1 MYIFN
6 KITVNPQLPKRIG
19 KLSEIANNLWWSW
32 NTEFLRL
39 FKMIDRD
46 LWETCEKNPVKFL
59 KQVSQDRLEAV
70 ATNQEFLKEYDRLA
84 KEFDDYVTSKNTWFS
99 NKYPENKKDLIAY
112 FSAEYGLDQTIPIYS
127 GGLGILSGD
136 HLKSASDLGI
146 PLVAV
151 GLLYKNGYFHQKIN
165 GYGDQETEYNNID
178 LSNLPEN
185 TVLVGKDLS
194 TSDTAKLN
202 LKTIAGI
209 IIENGSENSHVS
221 IMART
226 HEIPA
231 IVGVKGALDS
241 IPNDSDIAING
252 ETGEIFINPSPEEI
266 SKLTKIK
273 NELKDEKGNLAK
285 FKNKKSITKDGYKTE
300 VVANIGTPKDMDAT
314 IENGAEGVGL
324 FRSEFL
330 YMDSESMPTEE
341 EQFEAYKEVLEKAEG
356 KRVIVRTLDIGGD
369 KDLKYLNLDKE
380 DNPFLGYRAIRICL
394 REPEI
399 FKVQLRALYR
409 ASNYGKLAIML
420 PMISSVD
427 EIRSAK
433 DIINE
438 VKEELKAE
446 NIKFDK
452 NVKVGIMIE
461 VPSAAIMAEQ
471 LATECDFFSI
481 GTNDLIQYTVAV
493 ERGNEKISD
502 LYTKFH
508 PAVIRLIKMAIDGA
522 HKSKIFCGMCG
533 EAAADERFIPLLV
546 GLGLDEFS
554 MNPTKILNS
563 RKMIRN
569 LNHKEC
575 KKLVQEILRMSSAS
589 EIKARLEEYK
599 DNL

>member
-1 MYIFN
+1 MVKGKGVSKGIGIGHTKVLKNEEVKLTDFKVDDKENELNYFRKCLNNVIEDTKKVIEKLSGTEADIMNAYLMILQDPTLTAETERLIQEEGYNAGYAAKVGFETVEEVFKNMDDEYMSARASDIEDMKQRVVN
-6 KITVNPQLPKRIG
+6 KII
-19 KLSEIANNLWWSW
+19 
-32 NTEFLRL
+32 
-39 FKMIDRD
+39 
-46 LWETCEKNPVKFL
+46 
-59 KQVSQDRLEAV
+59 
-70 ATNQEFLKEYDRLA
+70 
-84 KEFDDYVTSKNTWFS
+84 
-99 NKYPENKKDLIAY
+99 NK
-112 FSAEYGLDQTIPIYS
+112 AE
-127 GGLGILSGD
+127 
-136 HLKSASDLGI
+136 
-146 PLVAV
+146 
-151 GLLYKNGYFHQKIN
+151 
-165 GYGDQETEYNNID
+165 ID

-438 VKEELKAE
+438 IKEELKAE

>member
-1 MYIFN
+1 MVKGKGVSKGIGIGHTKVLKNEEVKLTDFKVDDKENELNYFRKCLNNVIEDIKKVIEKLSGTEADIMNAYLMILQDPTLTAETERLIQEEGYNAGYAAKVGFETVEEVFKNMDDEYMSARASDIEDMKQRVVN
-6 KITVNPQLPKRIG
+6 KII
-19 KLSEIANNLWWSW
+19 
-32 NTEFLRL
+32 
-39 FKMIDRD
+39 
-46 LWETCEKNPVKFL
+46 
-59 KQVSQDRLEAV
+59 
-70 ATNQEFLKEYDRLA
+70 
-84 KEFDDYVTSKNTWFS
+84 
-99 NKYPENKKDLIAY
+99 NK
-112 FSAEYGLDQTIPIYS
+112 AE
-127 GGLGILSGD
+127 
-136 HLKSASDLGI
+136 
-146 PLVAV
+146 
-151 GLLYKNGYFHQKIN
+151 
-165 GYGDQETEYNNID
+165 ID

-409 ASNYGKLAIML
+409 ASIYGKLAIML

-427 EIRSAK
+427 ELRSAK
-433 DIINE
+433 AIINE
-438 VKEELKAE
+438 VKEELKSK

-461 VPSAAIMAEQ
+461 IPSAAIMAEE
-471 LATECDFFSI
+471 LAKECDFFSI

-493 ERGNEKISD
+493 ERGNEKISN

>member
-1 MYIFN
+1 MVKGKGVSKGIGIGHTKVLKNEEVKLTDFKVDDKENELNYFRKCLNNVIEDTKKVIEKLSGTEADIMNAYLMILQDPTLTAETERLIQEEGYNAGYAAKVGFETVEEVFKNMDDEYMSARASDIEDMKQRVVN
-6 KITVNPQLPKRIG
+6 KII
-19 KLSEIANNLWWSW
+19 
-32 NTEFLRL
+32 
-39 FKMIDRD
+39 
-46 LWETCEKNPVKFL
+46 
-59 KQVSQDRLEAV
+59 
-70 ATNQEFLKEYDRLA
+70 
-84 KEFDDYVTSKNTWFS
+84 
-99 NKYPENKKDLIAY
+99 NK
-112 FSAEYGLDQTIPIYS
+112 AE
-127 GGLGILSGD
+127 
-136 HLKSASDLGI
+136 
-146 PLVAV
+146 
-151 GLLYKNGYFHQKIN
+151 
-165 GYGDQETEYNNID
+165 ID

-300 VVANIGTPKDMDAT
+300 VVANIGTPKDMDAV

-330 YMDSESMPTEE
+330 YMDSDTMPTEE
-341 EQFEAYKEVLEKAEG
+341 EQFEAYKEVLEKSEG

-369 KDLKYLNLDKE
+369 KDLKYLNLEKE

-409 ASNYGKLAIML
+409 ASIYGKLAIML

-427 EIRSAK
+427 ELRTAK

-446 NIKFDK
+446 KVKFDK

-533 EAAADERFIPLLV
+533 EAASDERFIPLLV

-563 RKMIRN
+563 RKMIRS

-575 KKLVQEILRMSSAS
+575 KKLVQEILKMSSAS

>member
-1 MYIFN
+1 MVKGKGVSKGIGIGHTKVLKHEEVKLTDFKVEDKENELNYFKKCLNNVIEDTREVLEKLSGTEADIMNAYLMILQDPTLTEETERLIQEDGYNAGYAAKVGFETVEEVFKNMDDEYMSARASDIEDMKNKVIN
-6 KITVNPQLPKRIG
+6 KII
-19 KLSEIANNLWWSW
+19 
-32 NTEFLRL
+32 
-39 FKMIDRD
+39 
-46 LWETCEKNPVKFL
+46 
-59 KQVSQDRLEAV
+59 
-70 ATNQEFLKEYDRLA
+70 
-84 KEFDDYVTSKNTWFS
+84 
-99 NKYPENKKDLIAY
+99 NK
-112 FSAEYGLDQTIPIYS
+112 AEL
-127 GGLGILSGD
+127 
-136 HLKSASDLGI
+136 
-146 PLVAV
+146 
-151 GLLYKNGYFHQKIN
+151 
-165 GYGDQETEYNNID
+165 D
-178 LSNLPEN
+178 LSNLPEK
-185 TVLVGKDLS
+185 TILVGKDLS

-202 LKTIAGI
+202 LNSVAGI

-231 IVGVKGALDS
+231 IVGAKGALDS
-241 IPNDSDIAING
+241 IANDMYIAING
-252 ETGEIFINPSPEEI
+252 GTGEIFLDPSQDEVAKLEEI
-266 SKLTKIK
+266 QK
-273 NELKDEKGNLAK
+273 ELKDEKGSLAK

-300 VVANIGTPKDMDAT
+300 VVANIGTPKDMDAV

-330 YMDSESMPTEE
+330 YMDSENMPTEE

-399 FKVQLRALYR
+399 FKVQLKALYR
-409 ASNYGKLAIML
+409 ASSYGKLAIML

-427 EIRSAK
+427 EIRTAK

-446 NIKFDK
+446 KVKFDK

-563 RKMIRN
+563 RKMIRS

-575 KKLVQEILRMSSAS
+575 KKLVQEILKMSSS
-589 EIKARLEEYK
+589 TEIKARLEEYK
-599 DNL
+599 NNI

>member
-1 MYIFN
+1 MLKGKGVSKGIGIGNAKVLKNEEIELTDF
-6 KITVNPQLPKRIG
+6 KI
-19 KLSEIANNLWWSW
+19 
-32 NTEFLRL
+32 
-39 FKMIDRD
+39 
-46 LWETCEKNPVKFL
+46 
-59 KQVSQDRLEAV
+59 
-70 ATNQEFLKEYDRLA
+70 
-84 KEFDDYVTSKNTWFS
+84 
-99 NKYPENKKDLIAY
+99 ENKENELNYFKKCLNEVIEDTKKVVEKISGTEADIMNAYLMILQDPTLTSETERLICEEGYNAGY
-112 FSAEYGLDQTIPIYS
+112 AVKVGFEAIEEVFKNMEDEYMS
-127 GGLGILSGD
+127 SR
-136 HLKSASDLGI
+136 ASDI
-146 PLVAV
+146 EDM
-151 GLLYKNGYFHQKIN
+151 KQKVLNKVVNKADIN
-165 GYGDQETEYNNID
+165 

-185 TVLVGKDLS
+185 TILVGKDLS

-202 LKTIAGI
+202 LNSIAGI

-231 IVGVKGALDS
+231 IVGTKNALES
-241 IPNDSDIAING
+241 INNGENIAING
-252 ETGEIFINPSPEEI
+252 GTGEIFINPNAEEI
-266 SKLTKIK
+266 DKLNKMK
-273 NELKDEKGNLAK
+273 EEMQDEKGNLSK

-300 VVANIGTPKDMDAT
+300 IVANIGTPKDMEAVL
-314 IENGAEGVGL
+314 ENGAEGIGL

-330 YMDSESMPTEE
+330 YMDSETMPTED

-399 FKVQLRALYR
+399 FKIQLRALYR
-409 ASNYGKLAIML
+409 ASVYGKLAIML

-433 DIINE
+433 EIINE
-438 VKEELKAE
+438 VKKELKEE
-446 NIKFDK
+446 NLKFDK
-452 NVKVGIMIE
+452 NVKIGIMIE
-461 VPSAAIMAEQ
+461 VPSAAIMAEE
-471 LATECDFFSI
+471 LAKECDFFSI

-522 HKSKIFCGMCG
+522 HKAKIFCGMCG
-533 EAAADERFIPLLV
+533 EAASDERFIPILV

-563 RKMIRN
+563 RKLVRS

-575 KKLVQEILRMSSAS
+575 RKLAHEVLKMSSAT
-589 EIKARLEEYK
+589 EVRTRLEEYK
-599 DNL
+599 SLI

>member
-1 MYIFN
+1 MLKGKGVSKGIGIGHTKVLKNEEVKLTDFKVEDKENELNYFKKCLNNVIEDTREVLEKLSGTEADIMNAYLMILQDPTLTEETERLIQEDGYNAGYATKVGFEAVEEVFKNMDDEYMSARASDIEDMKNKVVN
-6 KITVNPQLPKRIG
+6 KII
-19 KLSEIANNLWWSW
+19 
-32 NTEFLRL
+32 
-39 FKMIDRD
+39 
-46 LWETCEKNPVKFL
+46 
-59 KQVSQDRLEAV
+59 
-70 ATNQEFLKEYDRLA
+70 
-84 KEFDDYVTSKNTWFS
+84 
-99 NKYPENKKDLIAY
+99 NK
-112 FSAEYGLDQTIPIYS
+112 AEL
-127 GGLGILSGD
+127 
-136 HLKSASDLGI
+136 
-146 PLVAV
+146 
-151 GLLYKNGYFHQKIN
+151 
-165 GYGDQETEYNNID
+165 D
-178 LSNLPEN
+178 LSNLPEK
-185 TVLVGKDLS
+185 TILVGKDLS

-202 LKTIAGI
+202 LNSVAGI

-231 IVGVKGALDS
+231 IVGAKGALDS
-241 IPNDSDIAING
+241 INNDSYIAING
-252 ETGEIFINPSPEEI
+252 ATGEIFLEPTEEEI
-266 SKLTKIK
+266 AKLEKIQ
-273 NELKDEKGNLAK
+273 NELKDEKGSLAK
-285 FKNKKSITKDGYKTE
+285 FRNKKSITKDGYKTE
-300 VVANIGTPKDMDAT
+300 VVANIGTPKDMDAV

-330 YMDSESMPTEE
+330 YMDSDTMPTEE

-369 KDLKYLNLDKE
+369 KDLKYLNLEKE

-409 ASNYGKLAIML
+409 ASIYGKLAIML

-427 EIRSAK
+427 ELRAAK

-446 NIKFDK
+446 KIKFDK

-461 VPSAAIMAEQ
+461 IPSAAIMAEQ

>member
-1 MYIFN
+1 MVKGKGVSKGIGIGHTKVLKNEEVKLTDFKVDDKENELNYFRKCLNNVIEDTKKVIEKLSGTEADIMNAYLMILQDPTLTAETERLIQEEGYNAGYAAKVGFETVEEVFKNMDDEYMSARASDIEDMKQRVVN
-6 KITVNPQLPKRIG
+6 KII
-19 KLSEIANNLWWSW
+19 
-32 NTEFLRL
+32 
-39 FKMIDRD
+39 
-46 LWETCEKNPVKFL
+46 
-59 KQVSQDRLEAV
+59 
-70 ATNQEFLKEYDRLA
+70 
-84 KEFDDYVTSKNTWFS
+84 
-99 NKYPENKKDLIAY
+99 NK
-112 FSAEYGLDQTIPIYS
+112 AE
-127 GGLGILSGD
+127 
-136 HLKSASDLGI
+136 
-146 PLVAV
+146 
-151 GLLYKNGYFHQKIN
+151 
-165 GYGDQETEYNNID
+165 ID

-575 KKLVQEILRMSSAS
+575 KKLVQEILKMSSVS

-599 DNL
+599 NNI

>member
-1 MYIFN
+1 MVKGKGVSKGIGIGHTKVLNNEEVKLTDFKVDDKENELNYFRKCLNNVIEDTKKVIEKLSGTEADIMNAYLMILQDPTLTAETERLIQEEGYNAGYAAKVGFETVEEVFKNMDDEYMSARASDIEDMKQRVVN
-6 KITVNPQLPKRIG
+6 KII
-19 KLSEIANNLWWSW
+19 
-32 NTEFLRL
+32 
-39 FKMIDRD
+39 
-46 LWETCEKNPVKFL
+46 
-59 KQVSQDRLEAV
+59 
-70 ATNQEFLKEYDRLA
+70 
-84 KEFDDYVTSKNTWFS
+84 
-99 NKYPENKKDLIAY
+99 NK
-112 FSAEYGLDQTIPIYS
+112 AE
-127 GGLGILSGD
+127 
-136 HLKSASDLGI
+136 
-146 PLVAV
+146 
-151 GLLYKNGYFHQKIN
+151 
-165 GYGDQETEYNNID
+165 ID

-241 IPNDSDIAING
+241 IANDINIAING
-252 ETGEIFINPSPEEI
+252 ATGEIFINPSQEEI

-273 NELKDEKGNLAK
+273 NELKDEKGSLAK

-300 VVANIGTPKDMDAT
+300 VVANIGTPKDMESV
-314 IENGAEGVGL
+314 IENGAEGIGL

-420 PMISSVD
+420 PMISSVH
-427 EIRSAK
+427 EIKAAK

-446 NIKFDK
+446 KVKFDK
-452 NVKVGIMIE
+452 NVKIGIMIE

-522 HKSKIFCGMCG
+522 HKSKVFCGMCG
-533 EAAADERFIPLLV
+533 EAASDERFIPLLV

-563 RKMIRN
+563 RKMIRD

-575 KKLVQEILRMSSAS
+575 KKLVQEILKMSSAR

-599 DNL
+599 ESL

>member
-1 MYIFN
+1 MVKGKGVSKGIGIGHTKVLNNEEVKLTDFKVDDKENELNYFRKCLNNVIEDTKKVIEKLSGTEADIMNAYLMILQDPTLTAETERLIQEEGYNAGYAAKVGFETVEEVFKNMDDEYMSARASDIEDMKQRVVN
-6 KITVNPQLPKRIG
+6 KII
-19 KLSEIANNLWWSW
+19 
-32 NTEFLRL
+32 
-39 FKMIDRD
+39 
-46 LWETCEKNPVKFL
+46 
-59 KQVSQDRLEAV
+59 
-70 ATNQEFLKEYDRLA
+70 
-84 KEFDDYVTSKNTWFS
+84 
-99 NKYPENKKDLIAY
+99 NK
-112 FSAEYGLDQTIPIYS
+112 AE
-127 GGLGILSGD
+127 
-136 HLKSASDLGI
+136 
-146 PLVAV
+146 
-151 GLLYKNGYFHQKIN
+151 
-165 GYGDQETEYNNID
+165 ID

-241 IPNDSDIAING
+241 IANDINIAING
-252 ETGEIFINPSPEEI
+252 ATGEIFINPSQEEI

-273 NELKDEKGNLAK
+273 NELKDEKGSLAK

-300 VVANIGTPKDMDAT
+300 VVANIGTPKDMESV
-314 IENGAEGVGL
+314 IENGAEGIGL

-427 EIRSAK
+427 EIRAAK

-438 VKEELKAE
+438 VKEELKVE
-446 NIKFDK
+446 KVKFDK
-452 NVKVGIMIE
+452 NVKIGIMIE

-471 LATECDFFSI
+471 LAIECDFFSI

-533 EAAADERFIPLLV
+533 EAASDERFIPLLV

-563 RKMIRN
+563 RKMIRD

-575 KKLVQEILRMSSAS
+575 KKLVQEVLKMSSAK
-589 EIKARLEEYK
+589 EVKTKLEEYK
-599 DNL
+599 NNL

>member
-1 MYIFN
+1 MVKGKGVSKGIGIGHTKVLKNEEVKLTDFKVENKENELKYFKKCLSDVIEDTKKVVEKLSGTEADIMNAYLMILQDPTLTEETERLIQEDGYNAGYAVKVGFETVEEVFKNMDDEYMSARASDIEDMKNKVVN
-6 KITVNPQLPKRIG
+6 KI
-19 KLSEIANNLWWSW
+19 
-32 NTEFLRL
+32 
-39 FKMIDRD
+39 IDKAELD
-46 LWETCEKNPVKFL
+46 LT
-59 KQVSQDRLEAV
+59 
-70 ATNQEFLKEYDRLA
+70 
-84 KEFDDYVTSKNTWFS
+84 
-99 NKYPENKKDLIAY
+99 
-112 FSAEYGLDQTIPIYS
+112 
-127 GGLGILSGD
+127 
-136 HLKSASDLGI
+136 
-146 PLVAV
+146 
-151 GLLYKNGYFHQKIN
+151 
-165 GYGDQETEYNNID
+165 
-178 LSNLPEN
+178 NLPEN
-185 TVLVGKDLS
+185 TILVGKDLS
-194 TSDTAKLN
+194 TSDTAKLKLN
-202 LKTIAGI
+202 SVAGI

-231 IVGVKGALDS
+231 IVGAKGALDS
-241 IPNDSDIAING
+241 INDDIYIAING
-252 ETGEIFINPSPEEI
+252 ATGEIFLEPTEEEI
-266 SKLTKIK
+266 AKLEKIQ
-273 NELKDEKGNLAK
+273 NELKDEKGSLAK
-285 FKNKKSITKDGYKTE
+285 FRNKKSITKDGYKTE
-300 VVANIGTPKDMDAT
+300 VVANIGTPKDMDAV

-330 YMDSESMPTEE
+330 YMDSDTMPTEE
-341 EQFEAYKEVLEKAEG
+341 EQFEAYKEVLEKSEG

-369 KDLKYLNLDKE
+369 KDLKYLNLEKE

-409 ASNYGKLAIML
+409 ASIYGKLAIML

-427 EIRSAK
+427 ELRSAK
-433 DIINE
+433 AIINE
-438 VKEELKAE
+438 VKEELKSK

-461 VPSAAIMAEQ
+461 IPSAAIMAEE
-471 LATECDFFSI
+471 LAKECDFFSI

-493 ERGNEKISD
+493 ERGNEKISN

-599 DNL
+599 NNL

>member
-1 MYIFN
+1 MLKGKGVSKGIGIGHTKVLKHEEVKLTDFKVEDKENELNYFKKCLNNVIEDTREVLEKLSGTEADIMNAYLMILQDPTLTEETERLIQEDGYNAGYATKVGFEAVEEVFKNMDDEYMSARASDIEDMKNKVIN
-6 KITVNPQLPKRIG
+6 KII
-19 KLSEIANNLWWSW
+19 
-32 NTEFLRL
+32 
-39 FKMIDRD
+39 
-46 LWETCEKNPVKFL
+46 
-59 KQVSQDRLEAV
+59 
-70 ATNQEFLKEYDRLA
+70 
-84 KEFDDYVTSKNTWFS
+84 
-99 NKYPENKKDLIAY
+99 NK
-112 FSAEYGLDQTIPIYS
+112 AEL
-127 GGLGILSGD
+127 
-136 HLKSASDLGI
+136 
-146 PLVAV
+146 
-151 GLLYKNGYFHQKIN
+151 
-165 GYGDQETEYNNID
+165 D
-178 LSNLPEN
+178 LSNLPEK
-185 TVLVGKDLS
+185 TILVGKDLS

-202 LKTIAGI
+202 LNSVAGI

-231 IVGVKGALDS
+231 IVGAKGALDS
-241 IPNDSDIAING
+241 INNDSYIAING
-252 ETGEIFINPSPEEI
+252 ATGEIFLEPTEEEI
-266 SKLTKIK
+266 AKLEKIQ
-273 NELKDEKGNLAK
+273 NELKDEKGSLAK
-285 FKNKKSITKDGYKTE
+285 FRNKKSITKDGYKTE
-300 VVANIGTPKDMDAT
+300 VVANIGTPKDMDAV

-330 YMDSESMPTEE
+330 YMDSDTMPTEE
-341 EQFEAYKEVLEKAEG
+341 EQFEAYKEVLEKSEG

-369 KDLKYLNLDKE
+369 KDLKYLNLEKE

-409 ASNYGKLAIML
+409 ASIYGKLAIML

-427 EIRSAK
+427 ELRAAK

-446 NIKFDK
+446 KVKFDK

-461 VPSAAIMAEQ
+461 IPSAAIMADE
-471 LATECDFFSI
+471 LAKECDFFSI

-493 ERGNEKISD
+493 ERGNERISD

-533 EAAADERFIPLLV
+533 EAASDERFIPLLV

>member
-1 MYIFN
+1 MLKGKGVSKGIGIGNAKVLKNEEIELTDF
-6 KITVNPQLPKRIG
+6 KI
-19 KLSEIANNLWWSW
+19 
-32 NTEFLRL
+32 
-39 FKMIDRD
+39 
-46 LWETCEKNPVKFL
+46 
-59 KQVSQDRLEAV
+59 
-70 ATNQEFLKEYDRLA
+70 
-84 KEFDDYVTSKNTWFS
+84 
-99 NKYPENKKDLIAY
+99 ENKENELNYFKKCLNEVIEDTKKVVEKISGTEADIMNAYLMILQDPERLICEEGYNAGY
-112 FSAEYGLDQTIPIYS
+112 AVKVGFEAIEEVFKNMEDEYMS
-127 GGLGILSGD
+127 SR
-136 HLKSASDLGI
+136 ASDI
-146 PLVAV
+146 EDM
-151 GLLYKNGYFHQKIN
+151 KQKVLNKVVNKADIN
-165 GYGDQETEYNNID
+165 

-185 TVLVGKDLS
+185 TILVGKDLS

-202 LKTIAGI
+202 LNSIAGI

-231 IVGVKGALDS
+231 IVGTKNALES
-241 IPNDSDIAING
+241 INNGENIAING
-252 ETGEIFINPSPEEI
+252 GTGEIFINPNAEEI
-266 SKLTKIK
+266 DKLNKMK
-273 NELKDEKGNLAK
+273 EEMQDEKGSLSK

-300 VVANIGTPKDMDAT
+300 IVANIGTPKDMEAVL
-314 IENGAEGVGL
+314 ENGAEGIGL

-330 YMDSESMPTEE
+330 YMDSETMPTED

-399 FKVQLRALYR
+399 FKIQLRALYR
-409 ASNYGKLAIML
+409 ASVYGKLAIML

-433 DIINE
+433 EIINE
-438 VKEELKAE
+438 VKKELKEE
-446 NIKFDK
+446 NLKFDK
-452 NVKVGIMIE
+452 NVKIGIMIE
-461 VPSAAIMAEQ
+461 VPSAAIMAEE
-471 LATECDFFSI
+471 LAKECDFFSI

-522 HKSKIFCGMCG
+522 HKAKIFCGMCG
-533 EAAADERFIPLLV
+533 EAASDERFIPILV

-563 RKMIRN
+563 RKLVRS

-575 KKLVQEILRMSSAS
+575 RKLAHEVLKMSSAT
-589 EIKARLEEYK
+589 EVRTRLEEYK
-599 DNL
+599 SLI

>member
-1 MYIFN
+1 MVKGKGVSKGIGIGHTKVLKNEEVKLTDFKVDDKENELNYFRKCLNNVIEDTKKVIEKLSGTEADIMNAYLMILQDPTLTAETERLIQEEGYNAGYAAKVGFETVEEVFKNMDDEYMSARASDIEDMKQRVVN
-6 KITVNPQLPKRIG
+6 KII
-19 KLSEIANNLWWSW
+19 
-32 NTEFLRL
+32 
-39 FKMIDRD
+39 
-46 LWETCEKNPVKFL
+46 
-59 KQVSQDRLEAV
+59 
-70 ATNQEFLKEYDRLA
+70 
-84 KEFDDYVTSKNTWFS
+84 
-99 NKYPENKKDLIAY
+99 NK
-112 FSAEYGLDQTIPIYS
+112 AE
-127 GGLGILSGD
+127 
-136 HLKSASDLGI
+136 
-146 PLVAV
+146 
-151 GLLYKNGYFHQKIN
+151 
-165 GYGDQETEYNNID
+165 ID

-427 EIRSAK
+427 EIRSTK

>member
-1 MYIFN
+1 MVKGKGVSKGIGIGHTKVLKNEEVKLTDFKVDDKENELNYFRKCLNNVIEDTKKVIEKLSGTEADIMNAYLMILQDPTLTKETERLIQEEGYNAGYAAKVGFETVEEVFKNMDDEYMSARASDIEDMKQRVVN
-6 KITVNPQLPKRIG
+6 KII
-19 KLSEIANNLWWSW
+19 
-32 NTEFLRL
+32 
-39 FKMIDRD
+39 
-46 LWETCEKNPVKFL
+46 
-59 KQVSQDRLEAV
+59 
-70 ATNQEFLKEYDRLA
+70 
-84 KEFDDYVTSKNTWFS
+84 
-99 NKYPENKKDLIAY
+99 NK
-112 FSAEYGLDQTIPIYS
+112 AE
-127 GGLGILSGD
+127 
-136 HLKSASDLGI
+136 
-146 PLVAV
+146 
-151 GLLYKNGYFHQKIN
+151 
-165 GYGDQETEYNNID
+165 ID

>member
-1 MYIFN
+1 MLKGKGVSKGIGIGHTKILKNEEVKLTDFKVEDKENELSYFKKCLNNVIEDTREVLEKLSGTEADIMNAYLMILQDPTLTEETERLIQEDGYNAGYATKVGFEAVEEVFKNMDDEYMSARASDIEDMKNKVIN
-6 KITVNPQLPKRIG
+6 KII
-19 KLSEIANNLWWSW
+19 
-32 NTEFLRL
+32 
-39 FKMIDRD
+39 
-46 LWETCEKNPVKFL
+46 
-59 KQVSQDRLEAV
+59 
-70 ATNQEFLKEYDRLA
+70 
-84 KEFDDYVTSKNTWFS
+84 
-99 NKYPENKKDLIAY
+99 NK
-112 FSAEYGLDQTIPIYS
+112 AEL
-127 GGLGILSGD
+127 
-136 HLKSASDLGI
+136 
-146 PLVAV
+146 
-151 GLLYKNGYFHQKIN
+151 
-165 GYGDQETEYNNID
+165 D
-178 LSNLPEN
+178 LSNLPEK
-185 TVLVGKDLS
+185 TILVGKDLS

-202 LKTIAGI
+202 LNSVAGI

-231 IVGVKGALDS
+231 IVGAKGALDS
-241 IPNDSDIAING
+241 INNDSYIAING
-252 ETGEIFINPSPEEI
+252 ATGEIFLEPTEEEI
-266 SKLTKIK
+266 AKLEKIQ
-273 NELKDEKGNLAK
+273 NELKDEKGSLAK
-285 FKNKKSITKDGYKTE
+285 FRNKKSITKDGYKTE
-300 VVANIGTPKDMDAT
+300 VVANIGTPKDMDAV

-330 YMDSESMPTEE
+330 YMDSDTMPTEE
-341 EQFEAYKEVLEKAEG
+341 EQFEAYKEVLEKSEG

-369 KDLKYLNLDKE
+369 KDLKYLNLEKE

-409 ASNYGKLAIML
+409 ASIYGKLAIML

-427 EIRSAK
+427 ELRAAK

-446 NIKFDK
+446 KVKFDK
-452 NVKVGIMIE
+452 NVKIGIMIE

-471 LATECDFFSI
+471 LAKECDFFSI

>member
-1 MYIFN
+1 MVKGKGVSKGIGIGHTKVLKNEEVKLTDFKVDDKENELNYFRKCLNNVIEDTKKVIEKLSGTEADIMNAYLMILQDPTLTAETERLIQEEGYNAGYAAKVGFETVEEVFKNMDDEYMSARASDIEDMKQRVVN
-6 KITVNPQLPKRIG
+6 KII
-19 KLSEIANNLWWSW
+19 
-32 NTEFLRL
+32 
-39 FKMIDRD
+39 
-46 LWETCEKNPVKFL
+46 
-59 KQVSQDRLEAV
+59 
-70 ATNQEFLKEYDRLA
+70 
-84 KEFDDYVTSKNTWFS
+84 
-99 NKYPENKKDLIAY
+99 NK
-112 FSAEYGLDQTIPIYS
+112 AE
-127 GGLGILSGD
+127 
-136 HLKSASDLGI
+136 
-146 PLVAV
+146 
-151 GLLYKNGYFHQKIN
+151 
-165 GYGDQETEYNNID
+165 ID

-231 IVGVKGALDS
+231 IVGAKGALDS
-241 IPNDSDIAING
+241 IANDMNIAING
-252 ETGEIFINPSPEEI
+252 ATGEIFLNPSQEQVA
-266 SKLTKIK
+266 KLDEIK

-575 KKLVQEILRMSSAS
+575 KKLVQEILKMSSVS

-599 DNL
+599 NNI

>member
-1 MYIFN
+1 MLKGKGVSKGIGIGHTKVLKNEEVKLTDFKVEDKENELNYFKKCLNDVIEDTKKVVEKLSGTEADIMNAYLMILQDPTLTVETERLIQEEGYNAGYAVKAGFESVEEVFKNMDDEYMSARASDIEDMKQRVVN
-6 KITVNPQLPKRIG
+6 KII
-19 KLSEIANNLWWSW
+19 
-32 NTEFLRL
+32 
-39 FKMIDRD
+39 
-46 LWETCEKNPVKFL
+46 
-59 KQVSQDRLEAV
+59 
-70 ATNQEFLKEYDRLA
+70 
-84 KEFDDYVTSKNTWFS
+84 
-99 NKYPENKKDLIAY
+99 NK
-112 FSAEYGLDQTIPIYS
+112 AEL
-127 GGLGILSGD
+127 
-136 HLKSASDLGI
+136 
-146 PLVAV
+146 
-151 GLLYKNGYFHQKIN
+151 
-165 GYGDQETEYNNID
+165 D

-185 TVLVGKDLS
+185 TILVGKDLS

-202 LKTIAGI
+202 LKAVAGI

-231 IVGVKGALDS
+231 IVGAKGALDN
-241 IPNDSDIAING
+241 IENDIYIAMNGATGDI
-252 ETGEIFINPSPEEI
+252 FVNPSKEEVD
-266 SKLTKIK
+266 KLTTIQK
-273 NELKDEKGNLAK
+273 ELKDEKGNLSK
-285 FKNKKSITKDGYKTE
+285 FKNRKSITKDGYKTE
-300 VVANIGTPKDMDAT
+300 IVANIGTPKDMEMVL
-314 IENGAEGVGL
+314 ENGAEGVGL

-330 YMDSESMPTEE
+330 YMDSDSMPTED
-341 EQFEAYKEVLEKAEG
+341 EQFEAYKDVLEKSEG

-409 ASNYGKLAIML
+409 ASVYGKLAIML
-420 PMISSVD
+420 PMISSID
-427 EIRSAK
+427 EIRAAK
-433 DIINE
+433 EIIKE
-438 VKEELKAE
+438 VKEELKTE
-446 NIKFDK
+446 KVKFDK

-461 VPSAAIMAEQ
+461 IPSAAIMAEE
-471 LATECDFFSI
+471 LAKECDFFSI

-533 EAAADERFIPLLV
+533 EAASDERFIPLLV

-554 MNPTKILNS
+554 MNPTKILNT
-563 RKMIRN
+563 RKMIRS

-575 KKLVQEILRMSSAS
+575 KKLVQEVLKMSSAS
-589 EIKARLEEYK
+589 EVKARLEEFK
-599 DNL
+599 NNF

>member
-1 MYIFN
+1 MLKGKGVSKGIGIGHTKVLKHEEVKLTDFKVEDKENELSYFKKCLNNVIEDTREVLEKLSGTEADIMNAYLMILQDPTLTEETERLIQEDGYNAGYAAKVGFETVEEVFKNMDDEYMSARASDIEDMKNKVIN
-6 KITVNPQLPKRIG
+6 KII
-19 KLSEIANNLWWSW
+19 
-32 NTEFLRL
+32 
-39 FKMIDRD
+39 
-46 LWETCEKNPVKFL
+46 
-59 KQVSQDRLEAV
+59 
-70 ATNQEFLKEYDRLA
+70 
-84 KEFDDYVTSKNTWFS
+84 
-99 NKYPENKKDLIAY
+99 NK
-112 FSAEYGLDQTIPIYS
+112 AEL
-127 GGLGILSGD
+127 
-136 HLKSASDLGI
+136 
-146 PLVAV
+146 
-151 GLLYKNGYFHQKIN
+151 
-165 GYGDQETEYNNID
+165 D
-178 LSNLPEN
+178 LSNLPEK
-185 TVLVGKDLS
+185 TILVGKDLS

-202 LKTIAGI
+202 LNSVAGI

-231 IVGVKGALDS
+231 IVGAKGALDS
-241 IPNDSDIAING
+241 INNDSYIAING
-252 ETGEIFINPSPEEI
+252 GTGEIFLDPSQDEVA
-266 SKLTKIK
+266 KLEKIQ
-273 NELKDEKGNLAK
+273 NELKDEKGSLAK
-285 FKNKKSITKDGYKTE
+285 FRNKKSITKDGYKTE
-300 VVANIGTPKDMDAT
+300 VVANIGTPKDMDAV

-330 YMDSESMPTEE
+330 YMDSDTMPTEE
-341 EQFEAYKEVLEKAEG
+341 EQFGAYKEVLEKAEG

-369 KDLKYLNLDKE
+369 KDLKYLNLEKE

-409 ASNYGKLAIML
+409 ASSYGKLAIML

-427 EIRSAK
+427 EIRAAK

-446 NIKFDK
+446 KVKFDK
-452 NVKVGIMIE
+452 NVKIGIMIE

-522 HKSKIFCGMCG
+522 HKAKIFCGMCG
-533 EAAADERFIPLLV
+533 EAASDERFIPLLV

-563 RKMIRN
+563 RKMIRS

-575 KKLVQEILRMSSAS
+575 KKLVQEILKMSSAT

>member
-1 MYIFN
+1 MLKGKGVSKGIGIGNAKVLKNEEIELTDF
-6 KITVNPQLPKRIG
+6 KI
-19 KLSEIANNLWWSW
+19 
-32 NTEFLRL
+32 
-39 FKMIDRD
+39 
-46 LWETCEKNPVKFL
+46 
-59 KQVSQDRLEAV
+59 
-70 ATNQEFLKEYDRLA
+70 
-84 KEFDDYVTSKNTWFS
+84 
-99 NKYPENKKDLIAY
+99 ENKENELNYFKKCLNEVIEDTKKVVEKISGTEADIMNAYLMILQDPTLTSETERLICEEGYNAGY
-112 FSAEYGLDQTIPIYS
+112 AVKVGFEAIEEVFKNMEDEYMS
-127 GGLGILSGD
+127 SR
-136 HLKSASDLGI
+136 ASDI
-146 PLVAV
+146 EDM
-151 GLLYKNGYFHQKIN
+151 KQKVLNKVVNKADIN
-165 GYGDQETEYNNID
+165 

-185 TVLVGKDLS
+185 TILVGKDLS

-202 LKTIAGI
+202 LNSIAGI

-231 IVGVKGALDS
+231 IVGTKNALES
-241 IPNDSDIAING
+241 INNGENIAING
-252 ETGEIFINPSPEEI
+252 GTGEIFINPNAEEI
-266 SKLTKIK
+266 DKLNKMK
-273 NELKDEKGNLAK
+273 EEMQDEKGSLSK

-300 VVANIGTPKDMDAT
+300 IVANIGTPKDMEAVL
-314 IENGAEGVGL
+314 ENGAEGIGL

-330 YMDSESMPTEE
+330 YMDSETMPTEN

-399 FKVQLRALYR
+399 FKIQLRALYR
-409 ASNYGKLAIML
+409 ASVYGKLAIML

-433 DIINE
+433 EIINE
-438 VKEELKAE
+438 VKKELKEE
-446 NIKFDK
+446 NLKFDK
-452 NVKVGIMIE
+452 NVKIGIMIE
-461 VPSAAIMAEQ
+461 VPSAAIMAEE
-471 LATECDFFSI
+471 LAKECDFFSI

-522 HKSKIFCGMCG
+522 HKAKIFCGMCG
-533 EAAADERFIPLLV
+533 EAASDERFIPILV

-563 RKMIRN
+563 RKLVRS

-575 KKLVQEILRMSSAS
+575 RKLAHEVLKMSSAT
-589 EIKARLEEYK
+589 EVRTRLEEYK
-599 DNL
+599 SLI

>member
-1 MYIFN
+1 MLKGKGVSKGIGIGHTKVLKNEEVKLTDFKVEDKENELNYFKKCLNNVIEDTKKVLEKLSGTEADIMNAYLMILQDPTLTEETERLIQEDGYNAGYATKVGFEAVEEVFKNMDDEYMSARASDIEDMKNKVVN
-6 KITVNPQLPKRIG
+6 KII
-19 KLSEIANNLWWSW
+19 
-32 NTEFLRL
+32 
-39 FKMIDRD
+39 
-46 LWETCEKNPVKFL
+46 
-59 KQVSQDRLEAV
+59 
-70 ATNQEFLKEYDRLA
+70 
-84 KEFDDYVTSKNTWFS
+84 
-99 NKYPENKKDLIAY
+99 NK
-112 FSAEYGLDQTIPIYS
+112 AEL
-127 GGLGILSGD
+127 
-136 HLKSASDLGI
+136 
-146 PLVAV
+146 
-151 GLLYKNGYFHQKIN
+151 
-165 GYGDQETEYNNID
+165 D

-185 TVLVGKDLS
+185 TILVGKDLS

-202 LKTIAGI
+202 LNSVAGI

-231 IVGVKGALDS
+231 IVGAKGALDS
-241 IPNDSDIAING
+241 INNDSYIAING
-252 ETGEIFINPSPEEI
+252 ATGEIFLEPTEEEI
-266 SKLTKIK
+266 AKLEKIQ
-273 NELKDEKGNLAK
+273 NELKDEKGSLAK
-285 FKNKKSITKDGYKTE
+285 FRNKKSITKDGYKTE
-300 VVANIGTPKDMDAT
+300 VVANIGTPKDMDAV

-330 YMDSESMPTEE
+330 YMDSEGMPTEE
-341 EQFEAYKEVLEKAEG
+341 EQFEAYKEVLEKSEA

-369 KDLKYLNLDKE
+369 KDLKYLNLEKE

-409 ASNYGKLAIML
+409 ASIYGKLAIML
-420 PMISSVD
+420 PMISSID
-427 EIRSAK
+427 EIRAAK

-446 NIKFDK
+446 KIKFDK

-461 VPSAAIMAEQ
+461 IPSAAIMAEQ

>member
-1 MYIFN
+1 MVKGKGVSKGIGIGHTKVLNSEEVKLTDFKVDDKENELNYFRKCLNNVIEDTKKVIEKLSGTEADIMNAYLMILQDPTLTAETERLIQEEGYNAGYAAKVGFETVEEVFKNMDDEYMSARASDIEDMKQRVVN
-6 KITVNPQLPKRIG
+6 KIINK
-19 KLSEIANNLWWSW
+19 
-32 NTEFLRL
+32 TE
-39 FKMIDRD
+39 
-46 LWETCEKNPVKFL
+46 
-59 KQVSQDRLEAV
+59 
-70 ATNQEFLKEYDRLA
+70 
-84 KEFDDYVTSKNTWFS
+84 
-99 NKYPENKKDLIAY
+99 
-112 FSAEYGLDQTIPIYS
+112 
-127 GGLGILSGD
+127 
-136 HLKSASDLGI
+136 
-146 PLVAV
+146 
-151 GLLYKNGYFHQKIN
+151 
-165 GYGDQETEYNNID
+165 ID

-241 IPNDSDIAING
+241 IANDINIAING
-252 ETGEIFINPSPEEI
+252 ATGEIFINPSQEEI

-273 NELKDEKGNLAK
+273 NELKDEKGSLAK

-300 VVANIGTPKDMDAT
+300 VVANIGTPKDMESV
-314 IENGAEGVGL
+314 IENGAEGIGL

-427 EIRSAK
+427 EIRAAK

-446 NIKFDK
+446 KVKFDK
-452 NVKVGIMIE
+452 NVKIGIMIE

-471 LATECDFFSI
+471 LAIECDFFSI

-522 HKSKIFCGMCG
+522 HKAKIFCGMCG

-575 KKLVQEILRMSSAS
+575 KKLVQEILKMSSAS
-589 EIKARLEEYK
+589 EIKARLEEY
-599 DNL
+599 NQSL

>member
-1 MYIFN
+1 MLKGKGVSKGIGIGHTKILKNEEVKLTDFKVEDKENELSYFKKCLNNVIEDTREVLEKLSGTEADIMNAYLMILQDPTLTEETERLIQEDGYNAGYATKVGFEAVEEVFKNMDDEYMSARASDIEDMKNKVIN
-6 KITVNPQLPKRIG
+6 KII
-19 KLSEIANNLWWSW
+19 
-32 NTEFLRL
+32 
-39 FKMIDRD
+39 
-46 LWETCEKNPVKFL
+46 
-59 KQVSQDRLEAV
+59 
-70 ATNQEFLKEYDRLA
+70 
-84 KEFDDYVTSKNTWFS
+84 
-99 NKYPENKKDLIAY
+99 NK
-112 FSAEYGLDQTIPIYS
+112 AEL
-127 GGLGILSGD
+127 
-136 HLKSASDLGI
+136 
-146 PLVAV
+146 
-151 GLLYKNGYFHQKIN
+151 
-165 GYGDQETEYNNID
+165 D
-178 LSNLPEN
+178 LSNLPEK
-185 TVLVGKDLS
+185 TILVGKDLS

-202 LKTIAGI
+202 LNSVAGI

-231 IVGVKGALDS
+231 IVGAKGALDS
-241 IPNDSDIAING
+241 INNDSYIAING
-252 ETGEIFINPSPEEI
+252 ATGEIFLEPTEEEI
-266 SKLTKIK
+266 AKLEKIQ
-273 NELKDEKGNLAK
+273 NELKDEKGSLAK
-285 FKNKKSITKDGYKTE
+285 FRNKKSITKDGYKTE
-300 VVANIGTPKDMDAT
+300 VVANIGTPKDMDAV

-330 YMDSESMPTEE
+330 YMDSDTMPTEE

-409 ASNYGKLAIML
+409 ASSYGKLAIML

-427 EIRSAK
+427 ELRAAK

-446 NIKFDK
+446 NVKFDK

-493 ERGNEKISD
+493 ERGNERISD

>member
-1 MYIFN
+1 MVKGKGVSKGIGIGHTKVLKNEEVKLTDFKVDDKENELNYFRKCLNNVIEDTKKVIEKLSGTEADIMNAYLMILQDPTLTAETERLIQEEGYNAGYAAKVGFETVEEVFKNMDDEYMSARASDIEDMKQRVVN
-6 KITVNPQLPKRIG
+6 KII
-19 KLSEIANNLWWSW
+19 
-32 NTEFLRL
+32 
-39 FKMIDRD
+39 
-46 LWETCEKNPVKFL
+46 
-59 KQVSQDRLEAV
+59 
-70 ATNQEFLKEYDRLA
+70 
-84 KEFDDYVTSKNTWFS
+84 
-99 NKYPENKKDLIAY
+99 NK
-112 FSAEYGLDQTIPIYS
+112 AE
-127 GGLGILSGD
+127 
-136 HLKSASDLGI
+136 
-146 PLVAV
+146 
-151 GLLYKNGYFHQKIN
+151 
-165 GYGDQETEYNNID
+165 ID

-300 VVANIGTPKDMDAT
+300 VVANIGTPKDMDAV
-314 IENGAEGVGL
+314 IENGAEGGGL

-330 YMDSESMPTEE
+330 YMDSDTMPTEE
-341 EQFEAYKEVLEKAEG
+341 EQFEAYKEVLEKSEG

-369 KDLKYLNLDKE
+369 KDLKYLNLEKE

-533 EAAADERFIPLLV
+533 EAASDERFIPLLV

-563 RKMIRN
+563 RKMIRS

-575 KKLVQEILRMSSAS
+575 KKLVQEILKMSSAS

>member
-1 MYIFN
+1 MLKGKGVSKGIGIGHTKVLKNEEVKLTDFKVDNKENELNYFKKCLNDVIEDTKKVVEKLSGTEADIMNAYLMILQDPTLTEETERLIQEDGYNAGYAAKVGFETVEEVFKNMDDEYMSARASDIEDMKKRVVN
-6 KITVNPQLPKRIG
+6 KII
-19 KLSEIANNLWWSW
+19 
-32 NTEFLRL
+32 
-39 FKMIDRD
+39 
-46 LWETCEKNPVKFL
+46 
-59 KQVSQDRLEAV
+59 
-70 ATNQEFLKEYDRLA
+70 
-84 KEFDDYVTSKNTWFS
+84 
-99 NKYPENKKDLIAY
+99 NK
-112 FSAEYGLDQTIPIYS
+112 AEL
-127 GGLGILSGD
+127 
-136 HLKSASDLGI
+136 
-146 PLVAV
+146 
-151 GLLYKNGYFHQKIN
+151 
-165 GYGDQETEYNNID
+165 D

-202 LKTIAGI
+202 LNSVAGI

-231 IVGVKGALDS
+231 IVGAKGALDS
-241 IPNDSDIAING
+241 INNDSYIAING
-252 ETGEIFINPSPEEI
+252 ATGEIFLEPTEEEI
-266 SKLTKIK
+266 AKLEKIQ
-273 NELKDEKGNLAK
+273 NELKDEKGSLAK

-300 VVANIGTPKDMDAT
+300 VVANIGTPKDMDAV

-330 YMDSESMPTEE
+330 YMDSETMPTEE

-409 ASNYGKLAIML
+409 ASSYGKLAIML

-427 EIRSAK
+427 EIRAAK

-446 NIKFDK
+446 NVKFDK

-533 EAAADERFIPLLV
+533 EAASDERFIPLLV

-575 KKLVQEILRMSSAS
+575 KKLAQEVLKMASAS
-589 EIKARLEEYK
+589 EIKARLEEY
-599 DNL
+599 

>member
-1 MYIFN
+1 MVKGKGVSKGIGIGHTKVLKNEEVKLTDFKVDDKENELNYFRKCLNNVIEDTKKVIEKLSGTEADIMNAYLMILQDPTLTAETERLIQEEGYNAGYAAKVGFETVEEVFKNMDDEYMSARASDIEDMKQRVVN
-6 KITVNPQLPKRIG
+6 KII
-19 KLSEIANNLWWSW
+19 
-32 NTEFLRL
+32 
-39 FKMIDRD
+39 
-46 LWETCEKNPVKFL
+46 
-59 KQVSQDRLEAV
+59 
-70 ATNQEFLKEYDRLA
+70 
-84 KEFDDYVTSKNTWFS
+84 
-99 NKYPENKKDLIAY
+99 NK
-112 FSAEYGLDQTIPIYS
+112 AE
-127 GGLGILSGD
+127 
-136 HLKSASDLGI
+136 
-146 PLVAV
+146 
-151 GLLYKNGYFHQKIN
+151 
-165 GYGDQETEYNNID
+165 ID

-300 VVANIGTPKDMDAT
+300 VVANIGTPKDMDAV

-330 YMDSESMPTEE
+330 YMDSDTMPTEE
-341 EQFEAYKEVLEKAEG
+341 EQFEAYKEVLEKSEG

-369 KDLKYLNLDKE
+369 KDLKYLNLEKE

-409 ASNYGKLAIML
+409 ASIYGKLAIML

-427 EIRSAK
+427 ELRTAK

-446 NIKFDK
+446 KVKFDK

-461 VPSAAIMAEQ
+461 IPSAAIMAEQ

-533 EAAADERFIPLLV
+533 EAASDERFIPLLV

-563 RKMIRN
+563 RKMIRS

-575 KKLVQEILRMSSAS
+575 KKLVQEILKMSSVS

-599 DNL
+599 NNI

>member
-1 MYIFN
+1 MVKGKGVSKGIGIGHTKVLKNEEVKLTDFKVDDKENELNYFRKCLNNVIEDTKKVIEKLSGTEADIMNAYLMILQDPTLTKETERLIQEEGYNAGYAAKVGFETVEEVFKNMDDEYMSARASDIEDMKQRVVN
-6 KITVNPQLPKRIG
+6 KII
-19 KLSEIANNLWWSW
+19 
-32 NTEFLRL
+32 
-39 FKMIDRD
+39 
-46 LWETCEKNPVKFL
+46 
-59 KQVSQDRLEAV
+59 
-70 ATNQEFLKEYDRLA
+70 
-84 KEFDDYVTSKNTWFS
+84 
-99 NKYPENKKDLIAY
+99 NK
-112 FSAEYGLDQTIPIYS
+112 AE
-127 GGLGILSGD
+127 
-136 HLKSASDLGI
+136 
-146 PLVAV
+146 
-151 GLLYKNGYFHQKIN
+151 
-165 GYGDQETEYNNID
+165 ID

-252 ETGEIFINPSPEEI
+252 ETGEIFIKPSPEEI

-533 EAAADERFIPLLV
+533 EAASDERFIPLLV

-575 KKLVQEILRMSSAS
+575 KKLVQEILKMTSAS

>member
-1 MYIFN
+1 MVKGKGVSKGIGIGHTKVLKNEEVKLTDFKVDDKENELNYFRKCLNNVIEDTKKVIEKLSGTEADIMNAYLMILQDPTLTAETERLIQEEGYNAGYAAKVGFETVEEVFKNMDDEYMSARASDIEDMKQRVVN
-6 KITVNPQLPKRIG
+6 KII
-19 KLSEIANNLWWSW
+19 
-32 NTEFLRL
+32 
-39 FKMIDRD
+39 
-46 LWETCEKNPVKFL
+46 
-59 KQVSQDRLEAV
+59 
-70 ATNQEFLKEYDRLA
+70 
-84 KEFDDYVTSKNTWFS
+84 
-99 NKYPENKKDLIAY
+99 NK
-112 FSAEYGLDQTIPIYS
+112 AE
-127 GGLGILSGD
+127 
-136 HLKSASDLGI
+136 
-146 PLVAV
+146 
-151 GLLYKNGYFHQKIN
+151 
-165 GYGDQETEYNNID
+165 ID

-369 KDLKYLNLDKE
+369 KALKYLNLDKE

>member
-1 MYIFN
+1 MVKGKGVSKGIGIGHTKVLKHEEVKLTDFKVEDKENELNYFKKCLNNVIEDTKKVLEKLSGTEADIMNAYLMILQDPTLTEETERLIQEDGYNAGYATKVGFEAVEEVFKNMDDEYMSARASDIEDMKNKVVN
-6 KITVNPQLPKRIG
+6 KII
-19 KLSEIANNLWWSW
+19 
-32 NTEFLRL
+32 
-39 FKMIDRD
+39 
-46 LWETCEKNPVKFL
+46 
-59 KQVSQDRLEAV
+59 
-70 ATNQEFLKEYDRLA
+70 
-84 KEFDDYVTSKNTWFS
+84 
-99 NKYPENKKDLIAY
+99 NK
-112 FSAEYGLDQTIPIYS
+112 AEL
-127 GGLGILSGD
+127 
-136 HLKSASDLGI
+136 
-146 PLVAV
+146 
-151 GLLYKNGYFHQKIN
+151 
-165 GYGDQETEYNNID
+165 D
-178 LSNLPEN
+178 LSNLPEK
-185 TVLVGKDLS
+185 TILVGKDLS

-202 LKTIAGI
+202 LNSVAGI

-231 IVGVKGALDS
+231 IVGAKGALDS
-241 IPNDSDIAING
+241 INNDSYIAING
-252 ETGEIFINPSPEEI
+252 ATGEIFLEPTEEEI
-266 SKLTKIK
+266 AKLEKIQ
-273 NELKDEKGNLAK
+273 NELKDEKGSLAK

-300 VVANIGTPKDMDAT
+300 VVANIGTPKDMDAV

-330 YMDSESMPTEE
+330 YMDSENMPTEE
-341 EQFEAYKEVLEKAEG
+341 EQFGAYKEVLEKAEG

-369 KDLKYLNLDKE
+369 KDLKYLNLEKE

-409 ASNYGKLAIML
+409 ASIYGKLAIML

-427 EIRSAK
+427 ELRAAK

-446 NIKFDK
+446 KVKFDK
-452 NVKVGIMIE
+452 NVKIGIMIE

-471 LATECDFFSI
+471 LAKECDFFSI

-522 HKSKIFCGMCG
+522 HKAKIFCGMCG

-575 KKLVQEILRMSSAS
+575 KKLVQEILKMSSAS

-599 DNL
+599 NNI

>member
-1 MYIFN
+1 MLKGKGVSKGIGIGHTKVLKHEEVKLTDFKVEDKENELNYFKKCLNNVIEDTKKVLEKLSGTEADIMNAYLMILQDPTLTKETERLIQEDGYNAGYATKVGFETVEEVFKNMDDEYMSARASDIEDMKNKVVN
-6 KITVNPQLPKRIG
+6 KI
-19 KLSEIANNLWWSW
+19 
-32 NTEFLRL
+32 
-39 FKMIDRD
+39 ID
-46 LWETCEKNPVKFL
+46 K
-59 KQVSQDRLEAV
+59 
-70 ATNQEFLKEYDRLA
+70 
-84 KEFDDYVTSKNTWFS
+84 
-99 NKYPENKKDLIAY
+99 
-112 FSAEYGLDQTIPIYS
+112 AEL
-127 GGLGILSGD
+127 
-136 HLKSASDLGI
+136 
-146 PLVAV
+146 
-151 GLLYKNGYFHQKIN
+151 
-165 GYGDQETEYNNID
+165 D

-185 TVLVGKDLS
+185 TILVGKDLS

-202 LKTIAGI
+202 LNSVAGI

-231 IVGVKGALDS
+231 IVGAKGTLDN
-241 IPNDSDIAING
+241 IENDTYIAMNG
-252 ETGEIFINPSPEEI
+252 ATGEIFVAPSQEEI
-266 SKLTKIK
+266 ENLTKIQQ
-273 NELKDEKGNLAK
+273 ELKDEKGNLSK
-285 FKNKKSITKDGYKTE
+285 YKNKKSITKDGYKTE
-300 VVANIGTPKDMDAT
+300 VVANIGTPKD
-314 IENGAEGVGL
+314 IEKVLENGAEGVGL

-330 YMDSESMPTEE
+330 YMDSETMPTEE

-369 KDLKYLNLDKE
+369 KDLKYLNLEKE

-409 ASNYGKLAIML
+409 ASVYGKLAIML

-427 EIRSAK
+427 ELRAAK
-433 DIINE
+433 DIIKE

-446 NIKFDK
+446 KIKFDK

-461 VPSAAIMAEQ
+461 IPSAAIMAEQ
-471 LATECDFFSI
+471 LSTECDFFSI

-493 ERGNEKISD
+493 ERGNEKISN

-563 RKMIRN
+563 RKMIRS

-575 KKLVQEILRMSSAS
+575 KKLVQEILKMSSAS

>member
-1 MYIFN
+1 MVKGKGVSKGIGIGHTKVLKNEEVKLTDFKVEDKENELSYFKKCLNNVIEDTREVLEKLSGTEADIMNAYLMILQDPTLTEETERLIQEDGYNAGYAAKVGFETVEEVFKNMDDEYMSARASDIEDMKNKVIN
-6 KITVNPQLPKRIG
+6 KII
-19 KLSEIANNLWWSW
+19 
-32 NTEFLRL
+32 
-39 FKMIDRD
+39 
-46 LWETCEKNPVKFL
+46 
-59 KQVSQDRLEAV
+59 
-70 ATNQEFLKEYDRLA
+70 
-84 KEFDDYVTSKNTWFS
+84 
-99 NKYPENKKDLIAY
+99 NK
-112 FSAEYGLDQTIPIYS
+112 AEL
-127 GGLGILSGD
+127 
-136 HLKSASDLGI
+136 
-146 PLVAV
+146 
-151 GLLYKNGYFHQKIN
+151 
-165 GYGDQETEYNNID
+165 D
-178 LSNLPEN
+178 LSNLPEK
-185 TVLVGKDLS
+185 TILVGKDLS

-202 LKTIAGI
+202 LNSVAGI

-231 IVGVKGALDS
+231 IVGAKGALDS
-241 IPNDSDIAING
+241 INNDSYIAING
-252 ETGEIFINPSPEEI
+252 ATGEIFLEPTEEEI
-266 SKLTKIK
+266 AKLEKIQ
-273 NELKDEKGNLAK
+273 NELKDEKGSLAK
-285 FKNKKSITKDGYKTE
+285 FRNKKSITKDGYKTE
-300 VVANIGTPKDMDAT
+300 VVANIGTPKDMGAV

-330 YMDSESMPTEE
+330 YMDSDTMPTEE
-341 EQFEAYKEVLEKAEG
+341 EQFEAYKEVLEKSEG

-369 KDLKYLNLDKE
+369 KDLKYLNLEKE

-409 ASNYGKLAIML
+409 ASIYGKLAIML

-427 EIRSAK
+427 ELRAAK

-446 NIKFDK
+446 KVKFDK

-461 VPSAAIMAEQ
+461 IPSAAIMAEE
-471 LATECDFFSI
+471 LAKECDFFSI

-493 ERGNEKISD
+493 ERGNEKISN

>member
-1 MYIFN
+1 MLKGKGVSKGIGIGHTKVLKHEEVKLTDFKVEDKENELNYFKKCLNNVIEDTKKVLEKLSGTEADIMNAYLMILQDPTLTEETERLIQEDGYNAGYATKVGFEAVEEVFKNMDDEYMSARASDIEDMKNKVVN
-6 KITVNPQLPKRIG
+6 KII
-19 KLSEIANNLWWSW
+19 
-32 NTEFLRL
+32 
-39 FKMIDRD
+39 
-46 LWETCEKNPVKFL
+46 
-59 KQVSQDRLEAV
+59 
-70 ATNQEFLKEYDRLA
+70 
-84 KEFDDYVTSKNTWFS
+84 
-99 NKYPENKKDLIAY
+99 NK
-112 FSAEYGLDQTIPIYS
+112 AEL
-127 GGLGILSGD
+127 
-136 HLKSASDLGI
+136 
-146 PLVAV
+146 
-151 GLLYKNGYFHQKIN
+151 
-165 GYGDQETEYNNID
+165 D
-178 LSNLPEN
+178 LSNLPEK
-185 TVLVGKDLS
+185 TILVGKDLS

-202 LKTIAGI
+202 LNSVAGI
-209 IIENGSENSHVS
+209 IIENGSDNSHVS

-231 IVGVKGALDS
+231 IAGAKGALDS
-241 IPNDSDIAING
+241 IANDMYIAING
-252 ETGEIFINPSPEEI
+252 GTGEIFLDPSQDEVAKLEEI
-266 SKLTKIK
+266 QK
-273 NELKDEKGNLAK
+273 ELKDEKGSLAK
-285 FKNKKSITKDGYKTE
+285 FKNKKSITKDRYKTE
-300 VVANIGTPKDMDAT
+300 VVANIGTPKDMDAV

-330 YMDSESMPTEE
+330 YMDSENMPTEE
-341 EQFEAYKEVLEKAEG
+341 EQFEAYKAVLEKAEG

-409 ASNYGKLAIML
+409 ASIYGKLAIML

-427 EIRSAK
+427 ELRAAK

-438 VKEELKAE
+438 VKEELKSK

-461 VPSAAIMAEQ
+461 IPSAAIMAEQ
-471 LATECDFFSI
+471 LAKECDFFSI

-563 RKMIRN
+563 RKMIRS

-575 KKLVQEILRMSSAS
+575 KKLVQEILKMSSAT

-599 DNL
+599 NNI

>member
-1 MYIFN
+1 MLKGKGVSKGIGIGHTKILKNDEVKLTDFKVDNKENELNYFKKCLNNVIEDTKKVIEKLSGTEADIMNAYLMILQDPTLTLETERLIQEEGYNAGYAVKVGFETVEEVFKNMDDEYMSARASDIEDMKQRVLN
-6 KITVNPQLPKRIG
+6 KII
-19 KLSEIANNLWWSW
+19 
-32 NTEFLRL
+32 
-39 FKMIDRD
+39 
-46 LWETCEKNPVKFL
+46 
-59 KQVSQDRLEAV
+59 
-70 ATNQEFLKEYDRLA
+70 
-84 KEFDDYVTSKNTWFS
+84 
-99 NKYPENKKDLIAY
+99 NK
-112 FSAEYGLDQTIPIYS
+112 AEL
-127 GGLGILSGD
+127 
-136 HLKSASDLGI
+136 
-146 PLVAV
+146 
-151 GLLYKNGYFHQKIN
+151 
-165 GYGDQETEYNNID
+165 D

-185 TVLVGKDLS
+185 TILVGKDLS

-202 LKTIAGI
+202 LKAVAGI

-231 IVGVKGALDS
+231 IVGAKGALDN
-241 IPNDSDIAING
+241 IENDVYIAING
-252 ETGEIFINPSPEEI
+252 ATGEIFVDPSQEEVEN
-266 SKLTKIK
+266 LTKIQQ
-273 NELKDEKGNLAK
+273 ELKDEKGNLSK

-300 VVANIGTPKDMDAT
+300 VVANIGTPKDMEKVL
-314 IENGAEGVGL
+314 ENGAEGVGL

-330 YMDSESMPTEE
+330 YMDSDSMPTED
-341 EQFEAYKEVLEKAEG
+341 EQFEAYKEVLEKSEG

-409 ASNYGKLAIML
+409 ASIYGKLAIML
-420 PMISSVD
+420 PMISSID
-427 EIRSAK
+427 EIRAAK
-433 DIINE
+433 EIINE
-438 VKEELKAE
+438 VKGELKSK

-461 VPSAAIMAEQ
+461 IPSAAIMAEE
-471 LATECDFFSI
+471 LAKECDFFSI

-508 PAVIRLIKMAIDGA
+508 PAVIRLIKRAIDGA

-533 EAAADERFIPLLV
+533 EAAADERYIPLLV

-563 RKMIRN
+563 RKMIRS

-575 KKLVQEILRMSSAS
+575 KKLVQEILKMSSAS
-589 EIKARLEEYK
+589 EIKQRLEEYK

>member
-1 MYIFN
+1 MLKGKGVSKGIGIGHTKVLKHEEVKLTDFKVEDKENELNYFKKCLNNVIEDTKKVVEKLSGTEADIMNAYLMILQDPTLTEETERLIQEDGYNAGYAVKVGFETVEEVFKNMDDEYMSARASDIEDMKNKVVN
-6 KITVNPQLPKRIG
+6 KI
-19 KLSEIANNLWWSW
+19 
-32 NTEFLRL
+32 
-39 FKMIDRD
+39 IDKAELD
-46 LWETCEKNPVKFL
+46 LT
-59 KQVSQDRLEAV
+59 
-70 ATNQEFLKEYDRLA
+70 
-84 KEFDDYVTSKNTWFS
+84 
-99 NKYPENKKDLIAY
+99 
-112 FSAEYGLDQTIPIYS
+112 
-127 GGLGILSGD
+127 
-136 HLKSASDLGI
+136 
-146 PLVAV
+146 
-151 GLLYKNGYFHQKIN
+151 
-165 GYGDQETEYNNID
+165 
-178 LSNLPEN
+178 NLPEN
-185 TVLVGKDLS
+185 TILVGKDLS
-194 TSDTAKLN
+194 TSDTAKLKLN
-202 LKTIAGI
+202 SVAGI

-231 IVGVKGALDS
+231 IVGAKGALDS
-241 IPNDSDIAING
+241 INDDIYIAING
-252 ETGEIFINPSPEEI
+252 ATGEIFLEPTEEEI
-266 SKLTKIK
+266 AKLEKIQ
-273 NELKDEKGNLAK
+273 NELKDEKGSLAK
-285 FKNKKSITKDGYKTE
+285 FRNKKSITKDGYKTE
-300 VVANIGTPKDMDAT
+300 VVANIGTPKDMDAV

-330 YMDSESMPTEE
+330 YMDSDTMPTEE
-341 EQFEAYKEVLEKAEG
+341 EQFEAYKEVLEKSEG

-369 KDLKYLNLDKE
+369 KDLKYLNLEKE

-399 FKVQLRALYR
+399 FKVQLRALCR
-409 ASNYGKLAIML
+409 ASNCGKLAIML

-533 EAAADERFIPLLV
+533 EAASDERFIPLLV